1 MNNGVV
7 DTIIAELDDNFDR
20 LKEALLERKQLGVE
34 RYGKALSFGMDE
46 VGKQYLMEEILD
58 AIVYSR
64 HLGYLE
70 VCTNLCFMYNGLLR
84 RN

>member
-1 MNNGVV
+1 MSNGVV
-7 DTIIAELDDNFDR
+7 DTIIAELDDSFSR
-20 LKEALLERKQLGVE
+20 LKEALLERKALGVE
-34 RYGKALSFGMDE
+34 RYGKALSFDMDE

-70 VCTNLCFMYNGLLR
+70 ACTSLCHMYNDLLR
-84 RN
+84 R

>member
-1 MNNGVV
+1 MSNGVV
-7 DTIIAELDDNFDR
+7 DTIIAELDDSFSR
-20 LKEALLERKQLGVE
+20 LKEALLERKALGIE
-34 RYGKALSFGMDE
+34 RYGKALSFDMDE

-70 VCTNLCFMYNGLLR
+70 ACTSLCHMYNGLLR
-84 RN
+84 R